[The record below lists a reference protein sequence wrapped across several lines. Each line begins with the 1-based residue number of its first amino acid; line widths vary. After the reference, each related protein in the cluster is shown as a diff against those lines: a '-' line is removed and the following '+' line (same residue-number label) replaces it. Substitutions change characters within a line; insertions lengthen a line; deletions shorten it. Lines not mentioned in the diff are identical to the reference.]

1 MARTVGVKE
10 AHQKLTRLIRA
21 AEEGDQVV
29 ITREGTPV
37 AILLGADQFNSMI
50 ATLEE
55 MADPGGA
62 ESLKRSAGRRKD
74 RPGVRVRG
82 GIWSPSPAGSAQ
94 EASMTEL
101 RFTRRAVRDIR
112 KMTPES
118 CRRLEIALD

>member
-10 AHQKLTRLIRA
+10 AHQQLTRLIRA

-55 MADPGGA
+55 MADPGGRC
-62 ESLKRSAGRRKD
+62 E
-74 RPGVRVRG
+74 P
-82 GIWSPSPAGSAQ
+82 
-94 EASMTEL
+94 
-101 RFTRRAVRDIR
+101 
-112 KMTPES
+112 
-118 CRRLEIALD
+118 